1 LFALN
6 ISGAHFNPTITLAQ
20 MFRKNSAFGKRRLKG
35 IIYLLGQLAGSVLG
49 AFGIWF
55 LSLGS
60 GEKIQLVPT
69 QTFLKLEGTGVFQS
83 IISETFGTFIFVLFF
98 MISTDKKT

>member
-35 IIYLLGQLAGSVLG
+35 IIYLLG
-49 AFGIWF
+49 
-55 LSLGS
+55 
-60 GEKIQLVPT
+60 
-69 QTFLKLEGTGVFQS
+69 
-83 IISETFGTFIFVLFF
+83 
-98 MISTDKKT
+98 